1 MFQKLPNQAKN
12 LFQELASPDIEQIRA
27 ALASSG
33 PVATAVLYNNPKS
46 LNKSLAISGSASGAS
61 DFSMSLMLMGG

>member
-1 MFQKLPNQAKN
+1 MFQKLPNQTSDS
-12 LFQELASPDIEQIRA
+12 LQELSSSDIEQIRA

-33 PVATAVLYNNPKS
+33 PVATAVLYNNSKS
-46 LNKSLAISGSASGAS
+46 LNRSLAITASAATA